1 MNSHNDK
8 NIIMILT
15 RLADRINIYTICKYT
30 SISVCFGA
38 GIAVVLILTNK
49 FILIPVS
56 LIPIVIGIFGLC
68 FIIGFIIGM
77 TKRISLIA
85 SAILADSKLNLKD
98 RLGSAVEIINKEK
111 VSAMAELQLE
121 DTANHTRLLDPKTI
135 YPHVVPMI
143 TKILPVVIAALVLV
157 GMIPSQYGESIEV
170 RQAIRQAGTN
180 IETSTRDIDK
190 NKLSDEVAKLVSKTI
205 DTGRDLQSKNVTK
218 KEALKNLADLTHQ
231 VEAMKMISE
240 LSDKLK
246 GNITPDKKRL
256 NELLSDL
263 LDNLKDIPEMDEL
276 SQKITNVQQANLSDE
291 AIKELIRAL
300 EDKKLTVTDANTLQK
315 ISNQLTR
322 GKQEIT
328 KTITAFHTRS
338 TTGEGEETAG
348 KTLSGASD
356 GAPGKESVKATETES
371 SERIKGTGYD
381 AELTG
386 KVSSKGATVTTE
398 NAQEPE
404 KGTSVVPYEQLYIKY
419 RDSADDT
426 ITRSSIPMV
435 YRQQVKNYFDAIKPE
450 KR

>member
-1 MNSHNDK
+1 MNSNNEK
-8 NIIMILT
+8 NIITTLT
-15 RLADRINIYTICKYT
+15 KLSDRINIYTICKYT

-38 GIAVVLILTNK
+38 GIAVILTIVGK
-49 FILIPVS
+49 FVLIPVPIMPIATTILVLS
-56 LIPIVIGIFGLC
+56 LIIGLIMG
-68 FIIGFIIGM
+68 IK
-77 TKRISLIA
+77 KRISLLDT
-85 SAILADSKLNLKD
+85 AILADSKLNLKD
-98 RLGSAVEIINKEK
+98 RFGSAVEIINKEK
-111 VSAMAELQLE
+111 ISAMAELQLE

-135 YPHVVPMI
+135 YLRVVPMI
-143 TKILPVVIAALVLV
+143 TKILPVVVVALVLV
-157 GMIPSQYGESIEV
+157 GMIPSRYGESAEV

-190 NKLSDEVAKLVSKTI
+190 SKLSDEVAKLVSKTT

-218 KEALKNLADLTHQ
+218 KEALKNLADLTRQ
-231 VEAMKMISE
+231 VEATKMINE
-240 LSDKLK
+240 LSEKLK
-246 GNITPDKKRL
+246 SKTTPDKKYL
-256 NELLSDL
+256 NELLSKL

-291 AIKELIRAL
+291 AIRELIHAL
-300 EDKKLTVTDANTLQK
+300 EDKKLTVTDANTLQQ

-356 GAPGKESVKATETES
+356 GAPGKESVKATETELS
-371 SERIKGTGYD
+371 GRIKGTGYD
-381 AELTG
+381 AELAG

-404 KGTSVVPYEQLYIKY
+404 KGTSVIPYEKLYVKY

-426 ITRSSIPMV
+426 INRSSIPMV